1 MTRWKA
7 ASIHSGISVL
17 IGVVTGTLMLG
28 VWYPPPYFHAGGAD
42 ELVLLLVGVDLA
54 VGPLLTLIVFRT
66 GKPGLKFDLFT
77 IGILQSVAL
86 VYGMNVVLQARPVFL
101 VAALDR
107 LVLVAADEVTDS
119 DLADGKEPQFRSR
132 SWTGPRLVAAR
143 MPTDPAERTDLVF
156 SGLTGRD
163 LQNLPKYY
171 CDFSEGGT
179 SLLPKAKTLDT
190 LFEKHPEARADVE
203 RWLSDSGRTSESV
216 VWVPLQASKADL
228 VMLLDK
234 QSARPQKALAIDPW

>member
-17 IGVVTGTLMLG
+17 IGLVTGTLMLG

-66 GKPGLKFDLFT
+66 GKPGLKFDLFA
-77 IGILQSVAL
+77 IGTLQSVAL
-86 VYGMNVVLQARPVFL
+86 VYGMYVVLQARPVFL

-107 LVLVAADEVTDS
+107 IVLVPADEISDA

-132 SWTGPRLVAAR
+132 SWTGPRLVAAK
-143 MPTDPAERTDLVF
+143 MPTDPTERTDLVF
-156 SGLTGRD
+156 SGLAGRD

-171 CDFSEGGT
+171 CDYSEGGP
-179 SLLPKAKTLDT
+179 SLLPKAKPLDE
-190 LFEKHPEARADVE
+190 LFRKHPEARTEVE
-203 RWLSDSGRTSESV
+203 RWLSDSNRNTDTV

-228 VMLLDK
+228 VMTLDK
-234 QSARPQKALAIDPW
+234 QSAVPLKALAIDPW

>member
-7 ASIHSGISVL
+7 ASIHSGLSAL
-17 IGVVTGTLMLG
+17 IGVVTGALMLG

-54 VGPLLTLIVFRT
+54 VGPLLTLVVFRS
-66 GKPGLKFDLFT
+66 GKPGLKFDLIV
-77 IGILQSVAL
+77 IGTLQSAAL
-86 VYGMNVVLQARPVFL
+86 VYGMYVVLQARPVFL

-107 LVLVAADEVTDS
+107 LVLVAADEVSDA

-132 SWTGPRLVAAR
+132 SWTGPRLVAAK
-143 MPTDPAERTDLVF
+143 MPTDPTERSDLLF
-156 SGLTGRD
+156 SGLAGRD

-171 CDFSEGGT
+171 CDYSEGGT
-179 SLLPKAKTLDT
+179 SLLPKAKTLDA
-190 LFEKHPEARADVE
+190 LLQKHPQARLEVE
-203 RWLSDSGRTSESV
+203 RWLSDSGRNMDTV

-234 QSARPQKALAIDPW
+234 QSAAPLKALAIDPW